1 MMTPTNPA
9 DELAEIRAEIARLK
23 RREAELRMA
32 FFTAPDMPKIGRMHK
47 VELVTRR
54 RTVFE
59 ARLLPAEIRNDPTY
73 IRERVMRVLRTE
85 RIPNA
90 ERPPMTATT
99 ADPLADLRP
108 KPRKRL
114 FAGLTLH

>member
-23 RREAELRMA
+23 QREAELRMA
-32 FFTAPDMPKIGRMHK
+32 YFATPDLPKIGRMHK

-54 RTVFE
+54 RIVFE

-90 ERPPMTATT
+90 ERTPSLVPV
-99 ADPLADLRP
+99 ADPLAELRP